1 MISSNGTDPIHPDTG
16 FDARPTPNTGSLTA
30 TESPVTPSHVPAQPA
45 YATRSKRGAEATTV
59 DRIVIIAGGA
69 VVVALLLFV
78 SWSVP
83 HKSKRPAVARTSA
96 NAAAKE
102 DAQRS
107 FLPITDSARSGEKGK
122 RDEVVREED
131 IQRTATESPATKS
144 NDIGAKG
151 SLGAVQPFDG
161 QQAWQAP
168 PFQPAAN
175 VNPADTPET
184 TRAERDALSKSSLVF
199 VRGTAGQPALSSPTS
214 GIVSGPDVGLG
225 LPTGTRLQARLA
237 YAASTA
243 LKTRVVAV
251 VEYNYE
257 RNGEIVVPAG
267 TMAIG
272 NIEQADRSGY
282 LSIRFDSLQL
292 PDGSKTSLD
301 AIATDLNAQALKGH
315 VEGKNTGKSLLAR
328 SLSGIGEGAA
338 LFVGRGSLNQPL
350 SEQDLLRER
359 VGDNIGLASDQQ
371 VSRLAL
377 TEHVIVSLSAGTP
390 IYIVLQDSAKQ
401 IKPAESPTRG
411 ASQSSTPNAQELRE
425 LLQLQKELNQSVAP
439 SSPNN

>member
-1 MISSNGTDPIHPDTG
+1 MISSNGRDPIHPDTG
-16 FDARPTPNTGSLTA
+16 TDVRSTVNTAGLTA
-30 TESPVTPSHVPAQPA
+30 TESPITPSHAAAQPSF
-45 YATRSKRGAEATTV
+45 ATRGKRGMEATPI

-78 SWSVP
+78 SWSLP
-83 HKSKRPAVARTSA
+83 HKSKRPAVARTAA
-96 NAAAKE
+96 NAAAQ
-102 DAQRS
+102 DDTQRS
-107 FLPITDSARSGEKGK
+107 FLPITDSVRSSEKRK
-122 RDEVVREED
+122 RDEVVGEED
-131 IQRTATESPATKS
+131 IQRTATESPTTKS
-144 NDIGAKG
+144 SDAGGKG
-151 SLGAVQPFDG
+151 SLGGVQPFDG
-161 QQAWQAP
+161 QQTWQAP
-168 PFQPAAN
+168 PFQPNAN
-175 VNPADTPET
+175 GNPAEAPET

-199 VRGTAGQPALSSPTS
+199 VRDTAGQSALSSPSS
-214 GIVSGPDVGLG
+214 GIASGPDVGLG

-267 TMAIG
+267 AQAIG

-282 LSIRFDSLQL
+282 ISIRFDSLQL

-338 LFVGRGSLNQPL
+338 LFVGRRSLNQPL

-371 VSRLAL
+371 VTRLAL
-377 TEHVIVSLSAGTP
+377 TEHVIVSLSAGTA

-401 IKPAESPTRG
+401 IKPAESLNRS